1 MLTNAIAVA
10 AAALLVLALSS
21 MHNWCFS
28 QNPQTMPNIVLFSL
42 LFLSRPFISIFL
54 FILENIL

>member
-21 MHNWCFS
+21 MHNRRFS
-28 QNPQTMPNIVLFSL
+28 QNPRTMPNIVLFSL

-54 FILENIL
+54 FIFENIL